1 MEIEAEIAE
10 QIALRRMRWQ
20 RGIDIGLLV
29 LRAHAVDTFESV
41 RAISTTVMAP
51 SFPSVVSLG
60 RNVPPANGREGWIS
74 GIVRVNRPCSYR
86 AGRVP
91 QEHRSRT
98 FGKGRHMASPQ
109 VQEIINQ
116 MGSAIG
122 ANSGLGGTL
131 KFDFGEPGSV
141 YVDGKST
148 PNTVS
153 DGEGK
158 TADCTI
164 SVTLDT
170 FEKMVKGELDG
181 TSAFMQGKLR
191 VAGDMGLAMKLG
203 PVLQKA
209 RG

>member
-1 MEIEAEIAE
+1 M
-10 QIALRRMRWQ
+10 
-20 RGIDIGLLV
+20 
-29 LRAHAVDTFESV
+29 S
-41 RAISTTVMAP
+41 
-51 SFPSVVSLG
+51 
-60 RNVPPANGREGWIS
+60 
-74 GIVRVNRPCSYR
+74 
-86 AGRVP
+86 
-91 QEHRSRT
+91 
-98 FGKGRHMASPQ
+98 SPQ
-109 VQEIINQ
+109 VQEIVTQ
-116 MGSAIG
+116 MGATLG

-141 YVDGKST
+141 YIDGKSD

-164 SVTLDT
+164 SVALSD

-203 PVLQKA
+203 PVLAKA

>member
-1 MEIEAEIAE
+1 MSSDQVK
-10 QIALRRMRWQ
+10 QIITQMSSAL
-20 RGIDIGLLV
+20 
-29 LRAHAVDTFESV
+29 
-41 RAISTTVMAP
+41 
-51 SFPSVVSLG
+51 
-60 RNVPPANGREGWIS
+60 
-74 GIVRVNRPCSYR
+74 
-86 AGRVP
+86 
-91 QEHRSRT
+91 
-98 FGKGRHMASPQ
+98 
-109 VQEIINQ
+109 
-116 MGSAIG
+116 G

-141 YVDGKST
+141 YIDGKSS
-148 PNTVS
+148 PNSVA

-164 SVTLDT
+164 SVSLDT

-203 PVLQKA
+203 PILAKA

>member
-1 MEIEAEIAE
+1 MSSEQVKQIVAE
-10 QIALRRMRWQ
+10 M
-20 RGIDIGLLV
+20 GG
-29 LRAHAVDTFESV
+29 AV
-41 RAISTTVMAP
+41 
-51 SFPSVVSLG
+51 
-60 RNVPPANGREGWIS
+60 
-74 GIVRVNRPCSYR
+74 
-86 AGRVP
+86 
-91 QEHRSRT
+91 
-98 FGKGRHMASPQ
+98 
-109 VQEIINQ
+109 
-116 MGSAIG
+116 G

-141 YVDGKST
+141 YIDGKSS

-164 SVTLDT
+164 SVSLDT

-203 PVLQKA
+203 PLLQKA